1 MARFYITTPIYYVN
15 DVPHIGHAYTTA
27 AADVAARFHRQLGD
41 EVFFLTGTDEH
52 GTKVEQAACARG
64 LTPKEHVDEVV
75 AKFKEV
81 AAKVGASNDFFIRTT
96 DPEHERYVQE
106 FVKKCYDAGDIYKGS
121 YSGLYCPACEAY
133 YIEENLVEGLCPD
146 HGTKPVRMDEDNYF
160 FRLSAFQDR
169 LRDHYRAHPDFV
181 QPRHRY
187 NEALSFIE
195 QGLDDISIS
204 RATLKWGISVPWDES
219 QVIYVWVD
227 ALINY
232 LSALSY
238 APGQDLVSRFW
249 PASYHLMAQDILKF
263 HGIIWPA
270 LLMSAGY
277 ELPEHLFIHG
287 YLKLGGEKMS
297 KTRGN
302 VMDPFPL
309 IEEYGADPFRFYCL
323 REVSFGQDGMVSEEG
338 FKARYNSELAN
349 ELGNL
354 LSRSTSMIG
363 KYRGGTVPMPPPGL
377 LENAVSQPEH
387 DGHARDAT
395 EDVVSRRTVRSGGRD
410 SVLQQPPGYADA
422 PECAVAHGG
431 SPLAVEA
438 TALCAAVR
446 TQLDQMDLSA
456 ALDTIWGFVRRLNRY
471 VEEQAPWKQAKEAA
485 AESAGGADLGTATGS
500 AGVAL
505 DSTLWDLAEG
515 LRLLSVLLYPFI
527 PQTAMAIR
535 ERLGLGD
542 AGDLALGTGA
552 AEAPLLW
559 DEAHWGLLPAGL
571 TVVVG
576 APLFP
581 RIEE

>member
-1 MARFYITTPIYYVN
+1 
-15 DVPHIGHAYTTA
+15 
-27 AADVAARFHRQLGD
+27 
-41 EVFFLTGTDEH
+41 
-52 GTKVEQAACARG
+52 
-64 LTPKEHVDEVV
+64 VDEVV
-75 AKFKEV
+75 LKFKEV

-96 DPEHERYVQE
+96 DPEHEKFVQD
-106 FVKKCYDAGDIYKGS
+106 FVKRCYDAGDIYKGS

-133 YIEENLVEGLCPD
+133 YIEENLVDGLCPD

-169 LRDHYRAHPDFV
+169 LGEHYKKHPDFV
-181 QPRHRY
+181 RPRHRY

-238 APGQDLVSRFW
+238 APGEDLARFW
-249 PASYHLMAQDILKF
+249 PATYHLMAQDILKF

-302 VMDPFPL
+302 VLDPFPL
-309 IEEYGADPFRFYCL
+309 IEQYGADPFRFYCL

-354 LSRSTSMIG
+354 LSRATSMID
-363 KYRGGTVPMPPPGL
+363 KYRGGV
-377 LENAVSQPEH
+377 
-387 DGHARDAT
+387 
-395 EDVVSRRTVRSGGRD
+395 RRGGR
-410 SVLQQPPGYADA
+410 G
-422 PECAVAHGG
+422 
-431 SPLAVEA
+431 
-438 TALCAAVR
+438 
-446 TQLDQMDLSA
+446 
-456 ALDTIWGFVRRLNRY
+456 
-471 VEEQAPWKQAKEAA
+471 
-485 AESAGGADLGTATGS
+485 
-500 AGVAL
+500 
-505 DSTLWDLAEG
+505 
-515 LRLLSVLLYPFI
+515 
-527 PQTAMAIR
+527 
-535 ERLGLGD
+535 
-542 AGDLALGTGA
+542 
-552 AEAPLLW
+552 
-559 DEAHWGLLPAGL
+559 
-571 TVVVG
+571 
-576 APLFP
+576 
-581 RIEE
+581 

>member
-15 DVPHIGHAYTTA
+15 DVPHIGHAYTTT

-41 EVFFLTGTDEH
+41 DVFFLTGTDEH
-52 GTKVEQAACARG
+52 GSKVEQAACARG
-64 LTPKEHVDEVV
+64 LTPKQHVDEVV

-81 AAKVGASNDFFIRTT
+81 AVKVGASNDFFIRTT
-96 DPEHERYVQE
+96 DPEHEKYVQD
-106 FVKKCYDAGDIYKGS
+106 FVKRCYDAGDIYKGS
-121 YSGLYCPACEAY
+121 YSGLYCAACEAY
-133 YIEENLVEGLCPD
+133 YIEDNLADGLCPD
-146 HGTKPVRMDEDNYF
+146 HGTKPVQMDETNYF
-160 FRLSAFQDR
+160 FRLSAFQER
-169 LRDHYRAHPDFV
+169 LAEHYRKHPDFV
-181 QPRHRY
+181 RPRHRY

-204 RATLKWGISVPWDES
+204 RATLKWGIGVPWDDS

-238 APGQDLVSRFW
+238 APGQDLARFW

-309 IEEYGADPFRFYCL
+309 IEQYGADPFRFYCL

-338 FKARYNSELAN
+338 FKGRYNSELAN

-354 LSRSTSMIG
+354 VSRTVSMID
-363 KYRGGTVPMPPPGL
+363 KYREGEVPRPGQSL
-377 LENAVSQPEH
+377 LAREAVPICE
-387 DGHARDAT
+387 
-395 EDVVSRRTVRSGGRD
+395 EVRAQ
-410 SVLQQPPGYADA
+410 LAD
-422 PECAVAHGG
+422 
-431 SPLAVEA
+431 
-438 TALCAAVR
+438 
-446 TQLDQMDLSA
+446 MDLST
-456 ALDTIWGFVRRLNRY
+456 ALETIWGLVRRLNRY
-471 VEEQAPWKQAKEAA
+471 VEEQAPWKLAKEAA
-485 AESAGGADLGTATGS
+485 AEVATGLGEGCAAAALGRVGAS
-500 AGVAL
+500 CTSGAATAAL
-505 DSTLWDLAEG
+505 DNTLWELAEG
-515 LRLLSVLLYPFI
+515 IRVLSVLLYPFI
-527 PQTAMAIR
+527 PQTALAIR
-535 ERLGLGD
+535 ERLGLGTEVPSWGEARWD
-542 AGDLALGTGA
+542 AGVLKPGA
-552 AEAPLLW
+552 KVV
-559 DEAHWGLLPAGL
+559 AGP
-571 TVVVG
+571 
-576 APLFP
+576 PLFP

>member
-1 MARFYITTPIYYVN
+1 MSRFYITTPIYYVN
-15 DVPHIGHAYTTA
+15 DVPHIGHAYTTT

-41 EVFFLTGTDEH
+41 DVFFLTGTDEH
-52 GTKVEQAACARG
+52 GTKVEQAAAARG
-64 LTPKEHVDEVV
+64 LTPKEHVDQVV

-81 AAKVGASNDFFIRTT
+81 ARKVGASNDFFIRTT
-96 DPEHERYVQE
+96 DPEHERYVQD
-106 FVKKCYDAGDIYKGS
+106 FVQRCYDAGDIYKSS

-133 YIEENLVEGLCPD
+133 YTEENLVDGLCPD
-146 HGTKPVRMDEDNYF
+146 HGTAPVHMEEDNYF

-169 LRDHYRAHPDFV
+169 LAAHYKSSPDFV
-181 QPRHRY
+181 RPRHRY

-204 RATLKWGISVPWDES
+204 RGTLKWGIPVPWDET

-238 APGQDLVSRFW
+238 APGQDLARFW

-270 LLMSAGY
+270 LLMSAGF

-309 IEEYGADPFRFYCL
+309 IEQFGADPFRFYCL
-323 REVSFGQDGMVSEEG
+323 REVSFGLDGMVSEEG

-363 KYRGGTVPMPPPGL
+363 KYRGGAVPAPP
-377 LENAVSQPEH
+377 A
-387 DGHARDAT
+387 
-395 EDVVSRRTVRSGGRD
+395 
-410 SVLQQPPGYADA
+410 GYADA
-422 PECAVAHGG
+422 PECAVAHPG

-438 TALCAAVR
+438 TSTCAAVR
-446 TQLDQMDLSA
+446 TQLEQMDLSS
-456 ALDTIWGFVRRLNRY
+456 ALETIWVFVRRLNRY
-471 VEEQAPWKQAKEAA
+471 VEEQAPWKLAKEAA
-485 AESAGGADLGTATGS
+485 AEGAPGQAAGA
-500 AGVAL
+500 AL
-505 DSTLWDLAEG
+505 DATLWDLAEG
-515 LRLLSVLLYPFI
+515 LRLLSVLLHPFI
-527 PQTAMAIR
+527 PETATAIR
-535 ERLGLGD
+535 ERLGLGGAPD
-542 AGDLALGTGA
+542 A
-552 AEAPLLW
+552 APIAGPSW
-559 DEAHWGLLPAGL
+559 DEARWGLLPAGL
-571 TVVVG
+571 TVVTG
-576 APLFP
+576 DPLFP

>member
-1 MARFYITTPIYYVN
+1 MGRFYITTPIYYVN
-15 DVPHIGHAYTTA
+15 DVPHIGHAYTTT
-27 AADVAARFHRQLGD
+27 AADVAARFHRQLGE

-52 GTKVEQAACARG
+52 GTKVEQAAEARG
-64 LTPKEHVDEVV
+64 LTPQEHVDQIVT
-75 AKFKEV
+75 KFKEV
-81 AAKVGASNDFFIRTT
+81 AGKVGASNDFFIRTT
-96 DPEHERYVQE
+96 DTQHEQYVQD
-106 FVKKCYDAGDIYKGS
+106 FVKRCYDAGDIYKGS

-133 YIEENLVEGLCPD
+133 YTEENLVDGNCPD
-146 HGTKPVRMDEDNYF
+146 HGTCPIQMDEENYF

-169 LRDHYRAHPDFV
+169 LLEHYRKHPEFV
-181 QPRHRY
+181 RPKHRY

-238 APGQDLVSRFW
+238 APGEGLFERFW

-309 IEEYGADPFRFYCL
+309 IEQYGADPFRFYCL

-338 FKARYNSELAN
+338 FKARYNTELAN

-354 LSRSTSMIG
+354 VSRTVSMIG
-363 KYRGGTVPMPPPGL
+363 KYRDGVVPKTAESPLAAEAGEVCDAVRGL
-377 LENAVSQPEH
+377 LEDLELTS
-387 DGHARDAT
+387 
-395 EDVVSRRTVRSGGRD
+395 
-410 SVLQQPPGYADA
+410 
-422 PECAVAHGG
+422 
-431 SPLAVEA
+431 
-438 TALCAAVR
+438 ALE
-446 TQLDQMDLSA
+446 
-456 ALDTIWGFVRRLNRY
+456 TIWVFVRRLNRY
-471 VEEQAPWKQAKEAA
+471 VEESAPWKLAKDDQKA
-485 AESAGGADLGTATGS
+485 AE
-500 AGVAL
+500 L
-505 DSTLWDLAEG
+505 DATLWGLAEG
-515 LRLLSVLLYPFI
+515 LRLLSVLLYPYM
-527 PQTAMAIR
+527 PQTALAIR
-535 ERLGLGD
+535 GRLGLD
-542 AGDLALGTGA
+542 EA
-552 AEAPLLW
+552 APSW
-559 DEAHWGLLPAGL
+559 DEARWDAGVLTPGQKVVPGPA
-571 TVVVG
+571 
-576 APLFP
+576 LFP

>member
-27 AADVAARFHRQLGD
+27 AADAAARFHRQLGD
-41 EVFFLTGTDEH
+41 DVFFLTGTDEH

-81 AAKVGASNDFFIRTT
+81 AVKVGASNDFFIRTT
-96 DPEHERYVQE
+96 DPEHERFVQD
-106 FVKKCYDAGDIYKGS
+106 FVKRCHDAGDIYKGS
-121 YSGLYCPACEAY
+121 YTGLYCPACEAY
-133 YIEENLVEGLCPD
+133 YTEDNLVEGHCPD
-146 HGTKPVRMDEDNYF
+146 HGTVPVQMDEDNYF

-169 LRDHYRAHPDFV
+169 LLEHYREHPDFV
-181 QPRHRY
+181 RPRHRY

-195 QGLDDISIS
+195 QGLEDISIS

-238 APGQDLVSRFW
+238 APGQDLARFW
-249 PASYHLMAQDILKF
+249 PATYHLMAQDILKF
-263 HGIIWPA
+263 HAIIWPA

-309 IEEYGADPFRFYCL
+309 IEQYGADPFRFYCL

-354 LSRSTSMIG
+354 VSRTVSMIG
-363 KYRGGTVPMPPPGL
+363 KYRGG
-377 LENAVSQPEH
+377 
-387 DGHARDAT
+387 
-395 EDVVSRRTVRSGGRD
+395 VVSTPVRSLL
-410 SVLQQPPGYADA
+410 ST
-422 PECAVAHGG
+422 
-431 SPLAVEA
+431 EA
-438 TALCAAVR
+438 SAACAAVR
-446 TQLDQMDLSA
+446 AQIEELELTG
-456 ALDTIWGFVRRLNRY
+456 ALETIWAFVRRLNRY
-471 VEEQAPWKQAKEAA
+471 VEESAPWKLAKDDSAEAKH
-485 AESAGGADLGTATGS
+485 T
-500 AGVAL
+500 L
-505 DSTLWDLAEG
+505 DSTLWELAEG

-527 PQTAMAIR
+527 PHTALAIR
-535 ERLGLGD
+535 ERLGLD
-542 AGDLALGTGA
+542 ATAM
-552 AEAPLLW
+552 PSW
-559 DEAHWGLLPAGL
+559 DEARWDAGVL
-571 TVVVG
+571 VPGRAVVTG
-576 APLFP
+576 PPLFP

>member
-41 EVFFLTGTDEH
+41 DVFFLTGTDEH
-52 GTKVEQAACARG
+52 GTKVEQAAAARG

-96 DPEHERYVQE
+96 DPEHEQFVQD
-106 FVKKCYDAGDIYKGS
+106 FVKRCYDAGDIYKGS

-133 YIEENLVEGLCPD
+133 YTEDNLVEGLCPD
-146 HGTKPVRMDEDNYF
+146 HGTMPVHMDEDNYF

-169 LRDHYRAHPDFV
+169 LAEHYKKHPDFV
-181 QPRHRY
+181 RPRHRY

-204 RATLKWGISVPWDES
+204 RATLKWGVSVPWDES

-238 APGQDLVSRFW
+238 APGQDLATRFW
-249 PASYHLMAQDILKF
+249 PANYHLMAQDILKF

-309 IEEYGADPFRFYCL
+309 IKEYGADAFRFYCL

-354 LSRSTSMIG
+354 LSRATSMIG
-363 KYRGGTVPMPPPGL
+363 KYRDGAIPAPARVP
-377 LENAVSQPEH
+377 S
-387 DGHARDAT
+387 D
-395 EDVVSRRTVRSGGRD
+395 
-410 SVLQQPPGYADA
+410 
-422 PECAVAHGG
+422 
-431 SPLAVEA
+431 SPLAEEAAA
-438 TALCAAVR
+438 TATTVR
-446 TQLDQMDLSA
+446 AQLEDMDLSA
-456 ALDTIWGFVRRLNRY
+456 ALETIWGLVRRLNRY
-471 VEEQAPWKQAKEAA
+471 VEEQAPWKLAKDAEAA
-485 AESAGGADLGTATGS
+485 G
-500 AGVAL
+500 AL
-505 DSTLWDLAEG
+505 DGTLRDLAEG

-527 PQTAMAIR
+527 PQTAQAIR
-535 ERLGLGD
+535 ERLGM
-542 AGDLALGTGA
+542 AA
-552 AEAPLLW
+552 AEAMPLW
-559 DEAHWGLLPAGL
+559 DEARWGLLPGGL
-571 TVVVG
+571 EVIVG
-576 APLFP
+576 AALFP

>member
-1 MARFYITTPIYYVN
+1 MGRFYITTPIYYVN
-15 DVPHIGHAYTTA
+15 DVPHIGHAYTTT

-52 GTKVEQAACARG
+52 GTKVEQAASARG
-64 LTPKEHVDEVV
+64 LTPKQHVDEVV

-81 AAKVGASNDFFIRTT
+81 AGKVGATNDFFIRTT
-96 DPEHERYVQE
+96 DPEHEKFVQD
-106 FVKKCYDAGDIYKGS
+106 FVQRCYDAGDIYKSS
-121 YSGLYCPACEAY
+121 YTGLYCPACEAY
-133 YIEENLVEGLCPD
+133 YIEENLVDGLCPD
-146 HGTKPVRMDEDNYF
+146 HGTKPVQMDEDNYF
-160 FRLSAFQDR
+160 FRLSAFQER
-169 LRDHYRAHPDFV
+169 LAAHYRSNPDFV
-181 QPRHRY
+181 RPRHRY

-204 RATLKWGISVPWDES
+204 RATLKWGISVPWDDS

-238 APGQDLVSRFW
+238 APGDDLTARFW

-309 IEEYGADPFRFYCL
+309 IEQYGADPFRFYCL

-338 FKARYNSELAN
+338 FKSRYNTELAN
-349 ELGNL
+349 DLGNL
-354 LSRSTSMIG
+354 LSRTTSMIG
-363 KYRGGTVPMPPPGL
+363 KYRGGVVPPL
-377 LENAVSQPEH
+377 PE
-387 DGHARDAT
+387 G
-395 EDVVSRRTVRSGGRD
+395 RS
-410 SVLQQPPGYADA
+410 AA
-422 PECAVAHGG
+422 E
-431 SPLAVEA
+431 SPLAA
-438 TALCAAVR
+438 DAGAAIAVTR
-446 TQLDQMDLSA
+446 AQLEDMDLTSA
-456 ALDTIWGFVRRLNRY
+456 LESAWVFVRRLNRY
-471 VEEQAPWKQAKEAA
+471 VEEQAPWKLAKEAA
-485 AESAGGADLGTATGS
+485 ADGEAAQA
-500 AGVAL
+500 AAAAL
-505 DSTLWDLAEG
+505 DATLYDLAEG
-515 LRLLSVLLYPFI
+515 LRLLSVLLHSFI
-527 PQTAMAIR
+527 PATVAAMR
-535 ERLGLGD
+535 ERLGL
-542 AGDLALGTGA
+542 AL
-552 AEAPLLW
+552 EAPGW
-559 DEAHWGLLPAGL
+559 DEARWGLLQGGSNVIA
-571 TVVVG
+571 G